1 MAFGLRYY
9 AELQSKFKGS
19 LWRVEIAE
27 RDYAGPSEEMRF
39 EGGKPLE
46 ITWER
51 RGDEFFVPIKASEAT
66 INILCTEN
74 FQYIGLFTSDP
85 RRFRVSVMRNEALYW
100 RGYIVT
106 DLYSESFTAPP
117 YEVSIKAVDGFN
129 LLSSIPFMNLDGTH
143 IAGRRS
149 LWSLLGMCFDLLE
162 LNLDVA
168 DWMDLYAEGMIESR
182 SPLRQVYVDMDR
194 FYSVYDEPSY
204 RDVLE
209 LCLRP
214 FAGQIFQSNGSLHI
228 RRTISLY
235 RETRPLSFY
244 EIGTKFPSGHLI
256 TADGR
261 ELLTA
266 TGDNIVTEATRER
279 IESMWDGGF
288 DIMGESTMDITPPL
302 RKVSITVKNKGL
314 DNLIS
319 VLGFYDL
326 KKWNDPY
333 EFLSLTDSTTLK
345 FLGDGAHQNHV
356 IETCGYEVQKCT
368 YKLTLEYA
376 IRAQHAKYSLSGSY
390 RPSSDNEYIVKF
402 YYGVKIVGASATY
415 WLQDDGQWIGS
426 EGFMME
432 EAKTSTETN
441 KKIEIDG
448 IPANGHLVFYMK
460 QTLKYDVRGNS
471 GGGRVYGEWEA
482 VSFYNMRLTIDTGDD
497 YENSLRYEVMVNH
510 ANNADMSIQLPIAD
524 IPNIPNDRLIYS
536 LYFTDA
542 SGRPTRMWH
551 MRGGNDYNTLLG
563 HLVGCALRYKQLP
576 GRRISGEMFS
586 GRHIDMSTVV
596 QDSKFLRCGFYV
608 NSIELK
614 AVEDSYDA
622 ELVEMPGL
630 VRRETPPQG
639 DDCILGVRLSFT
651 VKTALLCGGILV
663 LLSADNR
670 IYTYDPASRSVRQLL
685 SYTRE
690 VSIHPADNSFA
701 VVDGAGVSIV
711 DYRGVVLKRHDRED
725 YDTPATYMGGYIYLL
740 LPYITYPRGPRSVS
754 RASDGGTIAGYY
766 LNRPDYVYV
775 NSSTGYRRGYGY
787 DRTTFSGTV
796 TGILKSYSAIVVNT
810 TKGAWLHDKRVN
822 GELLAMAYP
831 AGTRILTL
839 SDYFMAETLGSM
851 LRIYRRDTID
861 EQTLI
866 KTISGAADFADHTL
880 GEVAYHS
887 GGRLYIWTYAN
898 NTIRQVRNTAG
909 ASRPLRGLF
918 YIGGQL
924 HIVRDNAIYKYIP

>member
-1 MAFGLRYY
+1 M
-9 AELQSKFKGS
+9 
-19 LWRVEIAE
+19 
-27 RDYAGPSEEMRF
+27 
-39 EGGKPLE
+39 
-46 ITWER
+46 
-51 RGDEFFVPIKASEAT
+51 
-66 INILCTEN
+66 
-74 FQYIGLFTSDP
+74 
-85 RRFRVSVMRNEALYW
+85 
-100 RGYIVT
+100 
-106 DLYSESFTAPP
+106 
-117 YEVSIKAVDGFN
+117 
-129 LLSSIPFMNLDGTH
+129 
-143 IAGRRS
+143 
-149 LWSLLGMCFDLLE
+149 
-162 LNLDVA
+162 
-168 DWMDLYAEGMIESR
+168 
-182 SPLRQVYVDMDR
+182 
-194 FYSVYDEPSY
+194 
-204 RDVLE
+204 
-209 LCLRP
+209 
-214 FAGQIFQSNGSLHI
+214 
-228 RRTISLY
+228 
-235 RETRPLSFY
+235 SFY

-279 IESMWDGGF
+279 IESMWDGDF

-333 EFLSLTDSTTLK
+333 EFLSLTDATTLK

-390 RPSSDNEYIVKF
+390 RPSGDNEYIVKF

-415 WLQDDGQWIGS
+415 WLQDDGQWVGS

-448 IPANGHLVFYMK
+448 IPANGRLVFYMK

-510 ANNADMSIQLPIAD
+510 ANNADLSIQLPIAD

-542 SGRPTRMWH
+542 SGQPTRMWH
-551 MRGGNDYNTLLG
+551 TRGGNDYNTLLG
-563 HLVGCALRYKQLP
+563 HFVGCALRYKQLP
-576 GRRISGEMFS
+576 GRRITGEMFS
-586 GRHIDMSTVV
+586 GRHIDMNTVV

-614 AVEDSYDA
+614 AVEDSYDT

-630 VRRETPPQG
+630 VRSETPPQG
-639 DDCILGVRLSFT
+639 DDCILGARLSFT
-651 VKTALLCGGILV
+651 VRMALLCGGIII

-711 DYRGVVLKRHDRED
+711 DYRGVVIKRHDRED

-740 LPYITYPRGPRSVS
+740 QAQLQHVAVRRFVVDAVKAIHIDVDLPERRARFDHALGIQIHPVRDVEIQLQQVEAHLQQRPQTPPACDVRSVEIHEGDA
-754 RASDGGTIAGYY
+754 RKQVE
-766 LNRPDYVYV
+766 P
-775 NSSTGYRRGYGY
+775 
-787 DRTTFSGTV
+787 
-796 TGILKSYSAIVVNT
+796 
-810 TKGAWLHDKRVN
+810 VN
-822 GELLAMAYP
+822 GLDRHLIRRCGEALRVEVGNDVAAP
-831 AGTRILTL
+831 IERPVAHDRH
-839 SDYFMAETLGSM
+839 AE
-851 LRIYRRDTID
+851 
-861 EQTLI
+861 
-866 KTISGAADFADHTL
+866 AA
-880 GEVAYHS
+880 
-887 GGRLYIWTYAN
+887 R
-898 NTIRQVRNTAG
+898 
-909 ASRPLRGLF
+909 
-918 YIGGQL
+918 IGGEQADVLEVFGTEDIDRSFRCLDRHEEFAAAALPCYFEGLATLEPHLFGRAGIVPLGDL
-924 HIVRDNAIYKYIP
+924 HPPERTLELALQFRIIP